1 MRWLTVLVLLIS
13 LQGQAR
19 LPVDSVS
26 RVHFTALNCP
36 GAHNPADRPRVGVV
50 NLGEGRE
57 ETQVRYSIRPTS
69 LGFEGEVLLSPGFYN
84 AGLVLGKECQSSL
97 LLPVLNNRDQDVLFV
112 GSNGITLMNATM
124 MIAGTAPFAGYTAS
138 IVYWPQEQGGL
149 GPKTLVVHPAR
160 VQGDSYYAV
169 GLSPGTVRLR
179 ISTPDGSNRLEFQIG
194 KIGNGGQRYVTFN
207 VSERDVRNAL
217 EHPLSP

>member
-1 MRWLTVLVLLIS
+1 MRWLALLVLLTS

-19 LPVDSVS
+19 LPVDRAS

-36 GAHNPADRPRVGVV
+36 GGYDPAYRPRIGVV
-50 NLGEGRE
+50 NLGERRE
-57 ETQVRYSIRPTS
+57 ETKVQYNIRATS
-69 LGFEGEVLLSPGFYN
+69 LGFEGEVLLPPGFYN

-169 GLSPGTVRLR
+169 GLWPGTVRLR
-179 ISTPDGSNRLEFQIG
+179 ISAPDGSNQLEFKIG
-194 KIGNGGQRYVTFN
+194 KIGNGAQRYLTFN
-207 VSERDVRNAL
+207 VSEQDVRNAL